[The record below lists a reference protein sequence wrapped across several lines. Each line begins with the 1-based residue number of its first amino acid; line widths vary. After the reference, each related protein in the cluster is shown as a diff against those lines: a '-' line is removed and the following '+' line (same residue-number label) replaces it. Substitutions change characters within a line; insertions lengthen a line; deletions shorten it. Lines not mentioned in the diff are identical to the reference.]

1 MTPKHCD
8 TDCREDLIAKLECKV
23 SRGGMFKLT
32 GLIVTIVIAL
42 WGIGYTINTRGIDKR
57 ETDIKENHK
66 SISQTREEVAAI
78 NATLQNI
85 ERSQSVIL
93 RILRGRDGRE

>member
-42 WGIGYTINTRGIDKR
+42 WGIGYTITSRGIDKR
-57 ETDIKENHK
+57 ETDIKDNHK

-85 ERSQSVIL
+85 ERSQSTIL

>member
-23 SRGGMFKLT
+23 SRGSMFKIT
-32 GLIVTIVIAL
+32 GLIVVIIVAM
-42 WGIGYTINTRGIDKR
+42 WGAGYTINTRGIDKR

-66 SISQTREEVAAI
+66 SISETREEVAAI

-85 ERSQSVIL
+85 EQSQSTIL